1 MKKVTPILVMLV
13 AVAFTGVATA
23 QTTTNVIWDGGGN
36 IEVHFVSGDDA
47 INDFYTGG
55 AYIKG
60 EYQAADQ
67 GNNPDIVDTTSI
79 KTIADVENGFIE
91 YRYTRTDSH
100 TSMHG
105 DIGQESYT
113 YILTDDTANFRWQ
126 SWSNWGSYRTL
137 NDEYTWAGIPSH
149 NQIHA
154 TGNHFIHHYLD
165 DGNSEGT
172 EILMS
177 ADGNTDL
184 TIKWEEA
191 DGNGFS
197 FGEENKQRLS
207 SIDTT
212 GAGYFTM
219 NAYADSMI
227 NTNFGIHTDGYLGI
241 HAEFTNGF
249 HFGNFALS
257 GN

>member
-1 MKKVTPILVMLV
+1 MKTIPTILMV
-13 AVAFTGVATA
+13 AIISIAGLTMA
-23 QTTTNVIWDGGGN
+23 QTTFESYWDGSGN
-36 IEVHFVSGDDA
+36 FEIHFQSGDDA
-47 INDFYTGG
+47 TNDFWTGG

-67 GNNPDIVDTTSI
+67 GNNPDIVDTTSV

-154 TGNHFIHHYLD
+154 TGNHLIHHYLYNGNNEGAEIIID
-165 DGNSEGT
+165 VDGT
-172 EILMS
+172 
-177 ADGNTDL
+177 TDL

-227 NTNFGIHTDGYLGI
+227 NTNFGIHTDGYLSI
-241 HAEFTNGF
+241 YAEFADGF
-249 HFGNFALS
+249 HFGNFALEGS
-257 GN
+257 